1 MQSVRAGKPEVGRN
15 VGAVEAS
22 DESVGP
28 ELTLVVG
35 DEQFATRVGIKS
47 AVEPH
52 GLRVVAEASTA
63 AEAVECCLKQRPD
76 VCLLGT
82 GLPGN
87 ALRAAQVIKL
97 SLPDTKIIML
107 TAVGRSEELFGA
119 LRAGADGYLPMTT
132 SAARLPYA
140 IRGVA
145 QGEAALPRDLTIHL
159 VREFRERGHRRRVE
173 LEPGRD
179 VELTAREFEVLECLR
194 KRERTAEVAGHLGIT
209 EVTVRRH
216 VSSLVRKLGAPDR
229 NGMLAMLDRC
239 ESSNGSGIVI
249 S

>member
-1 MQSVRAGKPEVGRN
+1 MDAF
-15 VGAVEAS
+15 
-22 DESVGP
+22 DEDAGP

-35 DEQFATRVGIKS
+35 DDQVATRVGITS
-47 AVEPH
+47 AVEPY
-52 GLRVVAEASTA
+52 GFRVVGEASTA
-63 AEAVECCLKQRPD
+63 AEAVEQCRKHRPD

-82 GLPGN
+82 RLSGN
-87 ALRAAQVIKL
+87 ALQAAQLIKQ
-97 SLPDTKIIML
+97 SLPDTKIVML
-107 TAVGRSEELFGA
+107 TASERSDEMFGA
-119 LRAGADGYLPMTT
+119 LRAGADGYLPMST

-145 QGEAALPRDLTIHL
+145 RGEAALPRDLTIHL

-173 LEPGRD
+173 LSAGRD

-194 KRERTAEVAGHLGIT
+194 KRERTAEVAAHLGIT
-209 EVTVRRH
+209 EITVRRH

-229 NGMLAMLDRC
+229 RSMLDMLDRC
-239 ESSNGSGIVI
+239 EGANGSGLVV

>member
-1 MQSVRAGKPEVGRN
+1 M
-15 VGAVEAS
+15 GAVDAF
-22 DESVGP
+22 DESVRP

-35 DEQFATRVGIKS
+35 DEQVATRVGIKS

-52 GLRVVAEASTA
+52 GLRVVGEASTA
-63 AEAVECCLKQRPD
+63 AEAVQQCLEHGPD

-82 GLPGN
+82 RLPGN
-87 ALRAAQVIKL
+87 ALHAAQLIKQN
-97 SLPDTKIIML
+97 LPDTKIVML
-107 TAVGRSEELFGA
+107 TASGRSDELFA
-119 LRAGADGYLPMTT
+119 SLRAGADGYLLMTT
-132 SAARLPYA
+132 SAARLPHA

-145 QGEAALPRDLTIHL
+145 EGEAALPRDLTIHL

-173 LEPGRD
+173 LSPGHD

-194 KRERTAEVAGHLGIT
+194 KRERTVEVAAHLGIT

-216 VSSLVRKLGAPDR
+216 VSSLVQKLGATDR
-229 NGMLAMLDRC
+229 SGMLEMLERF
-239 ESSNGSGIVI
+239 ESSNGSGIVV

>member
-1 MQSVRAGKPEVGRN
+1 MDGFGDA
-15 VGAVEAS
+15 
-22 DESVGP
+22 VGP

-35 DEQFATRVGIKS
+35 DEQVATRVGIKS

-52 GLRVVAEASTA
+52 GLRVVGEASTA
-63 AEAVECCLKQRPD
+63 AEAVECCLAQRPD
-76 VCLLGT
+76 VCLLAT
-82 GLPGN
+82 RLPGN
-87 ALRAAQVIKL
+87 ALGAAQLIKR

-107 TAVGRSEELFGA
+107 TASGRSDELFSA
-119 LRAGADGYLPMTT
+119 LRAGADGYLLMTT

-145 QGEAALPRDLTIHL
+145 NGEAALPRDLTIHL
-159 VREFRERGHRRRVE
+159 VREFRDRGHRRRVE
-173 LEPGRD
+173 LSPGRD

-194 KRERTAEVAGHLGIT
+194 KRERTAEVAAHLGIT
-209 EVTVRRH
+209 EITVRRH

-229 NGMLAMLDRC
+229 SRMLKMLEEC
-239 ESSNGSGIVI
+239 ESSNGAGSVV

>member
-1 MQSVRAGKPEVGRN
+1 MGA
-15 VGAVEAS
+15 VGAS
-22 DESVGP
+22 SESVGP
-28 ELTLVVG
+28 ELTVVVA
-35 DEQFATRVGIKS
+35 DDQVVTRVGITS
-47 AVEPH
+47 ALEAD
-52 GLRVVAEASTA
+52 GLRVVGEASTA
-63 AEAVECCLKQRPD
+63 AEAVKRCMEHRPD

-82 GLPGN
+82 RLPGN
-87 ALRAAQVIKL
+87 ALLATQLIKQ
-97 SLPDTKIIML
+97 SLPETKIVMM
-107 TAVGRSEELFGA
+107 TGVGRSDELFGA

-132 SAARLPYA
+132 SAARLPHA

-145 QGEAALPRDLTIHL
+145 RGEAALPRDLTSYL

-173 LEPGRD
+173 LSPGCD

-216 VSSLVRKLGAPDR
+216 VSSLVRKLGVPDR
-229 NGMLAMLDRC
+229 SSMLAMLDRC
-239 ESSNGSGIVI
+239 ESPNGSGIVI